1 MDENGARVSSENLST
16 ELQGSQQVHG
26 KGQQRDVP
34 VDHAKLIQIHNLKP
48 RSGYG
53 TIPVQ
58 SRLHLAIDDR
68 EESRTI
74 PALLQQSFKDIKG
87 TTTYFMKA
95 IG

>member
-1 MDENGARVSSENLST
+1 
-16 ELQGSQQVHG
+16 
-26 KGQQRDVP
+26 
-34 VDHAKLIQIHNLKP
+34 
-48 RSGYG
+48 
-53 TIPVQ
+53 
-58 SRLHLAIDDR
+58 LAIDDR